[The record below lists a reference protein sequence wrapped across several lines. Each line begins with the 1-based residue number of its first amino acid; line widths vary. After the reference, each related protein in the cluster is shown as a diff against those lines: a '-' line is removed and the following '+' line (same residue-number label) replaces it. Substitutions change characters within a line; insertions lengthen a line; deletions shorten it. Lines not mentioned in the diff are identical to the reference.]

1 MLFLQLSLLKD
12 GLSFQHPEWITSV
25 KYRYPSSDY
34 MDLDNHSDLYLFQQV
49 LKWILDKKEPLILH
63 IHSFD
68 THAETGNIFR
78 FLQEVFAKHKPL
90 LITLQGGHEGLKKYI
105 QAFAVIEEVDSVEE
119 ALSLVEEGRS

>member
-12 GLSFQHPEWITSV
+12 GLSFQHPEWIASV
-25 KYRYPSSDY
+25 KSRYPNSDY

-90 LITLQGGHEGLKKYI
+90 LITLQGEHEGLKKYI
-105 QAFAVIEEVDSVEE
+105 QTFAVIEEVDSVEE
-119 ALSLVEEGRS
+119 ALGLVEGIGS